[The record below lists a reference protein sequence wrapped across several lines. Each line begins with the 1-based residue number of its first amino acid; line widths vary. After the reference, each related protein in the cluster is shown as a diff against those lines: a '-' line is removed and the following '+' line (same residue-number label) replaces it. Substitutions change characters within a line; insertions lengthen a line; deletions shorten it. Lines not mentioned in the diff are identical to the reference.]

1 MVFKAVS
8 LQPKQQLSV
17 FNHMWKTRLKKAG
30 KYLLIASGV
39 GAALIVIF
47 YFLVLGG
54 AFGHVPT
61 KEELSQINNAEATD
75 VFAADGSLLGK
86 YFLEN
91 RTQIQFEQISPKLI
105 QALIATED
113 ARFYDHA
120 GVDMRSMMRVAF
132 KSVLMGDA
140 SSGGGSTLSQQ
151 LAKNLFPR
159 KSYWMMSLPINKVR
173 EMIVARRLE
182 KVYSKAEILTYYLNT
197 VSFGE
202 DVFGVNAATQRF
214 FNVNP
219 LDIKVQDAAAVVGM
233 LKATTSYNP
242 YRNPERAKNR
252 RDVVLEQ
259 MVKYGYLQD
268 SEADSLQ
275 ALDLQTD
282 YQYVSSNQGPAPYFR
297 QELAEQ
303 LKQILADNPKEDGSP
318 YNLYTDGLKIYT
330 SIDARLQKYAE
341 AAVGEHMKG
350 LQKSF
355 DKHWAKR
362 KIWKTDDPEIVRAM
376 QSSARYRQ
384 LKAQGKS
391 ETEIR
396 EHFAQPIKMSLPS
409 WEGNIERE
417 ISPLDSIVYAQS
429 FLHAGFMAMEPQ
441 SGYIRAWVGG
451 INFEHYK
458 FDHVTSRRQVG
469 STFKPFVYAAA
480 IEQGIDPCEY
490 IPNELVVYDDYDDWA
505 PGNSND
511 EYEGYYSLQGALTNS
526 VNTVSAT
533 VMMKVG
539 VENAASFAERMGFSS
554 PLPHEPSLVLGTADL
569 SLMEMVGAYSA
580 FANKGVRVRPMFLL
594 RVEDKNGN
602 TIVDYS
608 RDIERTKVMER
619 KTASMMLEMLQT
631 VVDSGTAK
639 RIRYNYL
646 LKGEMGGKTGT
657 TQDQTDG
664 WFMGVTPNLVC
675 GVWVGGDNRK
685 VRFRSLGLGQGANT
699 ALPIYARFMQ
709 KVHRDRKYRQIKNA
723 KFPDPSM
730 EIQDEMDCVMFRE
743 NIDDQFDR
751 IDDVIQLLLE
761 KQRERRLSRDSLRQ
775 DRRRDRQNQWEK
787 LFERKR
793 RQPN

>member
-1 MVFKAVS
+1 
-8 LQPKQQLSV
+8 
-17 FNHMWKTRLKKAG
+17 MWKTRLKKAG
-30 KYLLIASGV
+30 KYLLIASGA
-39 GAALIVIF
+39 GAALILIF

-54 AFGHVPT
+54 AFGHVPS

-75 VFAADGSLLGK
+75 VFAADGSILGK

-91 RTQIQFEQISPKLI
+91 RTQIPYEQISPKLI

-182 KVYSKAEILTYYLNT
+182 KVYSKEEILTYYLNT

-214 FNVNP
+214 FNINP

-252 RDVVLEQ
+252 RNVVLNQ
-259 MVKYGYLQD
+259 MVKYGYLQQT
-268 SEADSLQ
+268 EADSLQ
-275 ALDLQTD
+275 ELELKTD

-303 LKQILADNPKEDGSP
+303 LKQILADKTKEDGSP

-330 SIDARLQKYAE
+330 SIDSRLQKYAE
-341 AAVGEHMKG
+341 AAVNEHMKG
-350 LQKSF
+350 LQKTF

-396 EHFAQPIKMSLPS
+396 EHFAKPIKMSLPS

-429 FLHAGFMAMEPQ
+429 FLHAGFLAMEPQ

-480 IEQGIDPCEY
+480 IEEGIDPCEY

-569 SLMEMVGAYSA
+569 SLLEMVGAYSA
-580 FANKGVRVRPMFLL
+580 FANRGVRVRPMFLL

-602 TIVDYS
+602 VIVDYS

-675 GVWVGGDNRK
+675 GAWVGGDNRK

-743 NIDDQFDR
+743 NLDTQYDR

-761 KQRERRLSRDSLRQ
+761 KQRERRLTRDSLRQ

>member
-1 MVFKAVS
+1 
-8 LQPKQQLSV
+8 
-17 FNHMWKTRLKKAG
+17 MWKTRLKKAG
-30 KYLLIASGV
+30 KYLLIASGA
-39 GAALIVIF
+39 GAALILIF

-54 AFGHVPT
+54 AFGHVPS

-75 VFAADGSLLGK
+75 VFAADGSILGK

-91 RTQIQFEQISPKLI
+91 RTQIPYEQISPKLI

-182 KVYSKAEILTYYLNT
+182 KVYSKEEILTYYLNT

-214 FNVNP
+214 FNINP

-242 YRNPERAKNR
+242 YRNPERAKTR
-252 RDVVLEQ
+252 RNVVLNQ
-259 MVKYGYLQD
+259 MVKYGYLQQTE
-268 SEADSLQ
+268 SDSLQ
-275 ALDLQTD
+275 ELELKTD

-303 LKQILADNPKEDGSP
+303 LKQILADKTKEDGSP

-330 SIDARLQKYAE
+330 SIDSRLQKYAE
-341 AAVGEHMKG
+341 AAVNEHMKG
-350 LQKSF
+350 LQKTF

-396 EHFAQPIKMSLPS
+396 EHFAKPIKMSLPS

-429 FLHAGFMAMEPQ
+429 FLHAGFLAMEPQ

-480 IEQGIDPCEY
+480 IEEGIDPCEY

-569 SLMEMVGAYSA
+569 SLLEMVGAYSA
-580 FANKGVRVRPMFLL
+580 FANRGVRVKPMFLL

-602 TIVDYS
+602 VIADYS

-675 GVWVGGDNRK
+675 GAWVGGDNRK

-743 NIDDQFDR
+743 NLDNQYDR

-761 KQRERRLSRDSLRQ
+761 KQRERRLTRDSLRQ

>member
-1 MVFKAVS
+1 M
-8 LQPKQQLSV
+8 QPKQQLSV